1 MLHSRHVAIERVVT
15 NQSFI
20 TNYAGMAVESRMRKV
35 GMPSS
40 RPGSA
45 TAASAAA
52 AAAAGGL
59 PAASGEE
66 ANGSGSGGSE
76 KTSHSLWLY
85 TRKFVRLLLIKPV
98 SPTRAQLFSFS
109 RSCMLPHA

>member
-1 MLHSRHVAIERVVT
+1 MLHSRHVAIKCCDLST
-15 NQSFI
+15 I
-20 TNYAGMAVESRMRKV
+20 TNYAGMAVESRMRKA
-35 GMPSS
+35 GTPSS
-40 RPGSA
+40 

-59 PAASGEE
+59 SAASGEE
-66 ANGSGSGGSE
+66 ANGNGSGGSE

-98 SPTRAQLFSFS
+98 SRTRAQLFSFS